1 MPPNIVDLYYG
12 HKFKCGCGK
21 IHVLGPDIE
30 VPRDLPMKKRF
41 VAVCPRDE
49 NMMNLLKI
57 KGIVRIAGVE
67 TIYYTKIET
76 EDDYAN
82 FSMGMGRGKGLI

>member
-12 HKFKCGCGK
+12 HKFKCGCGN
-21 IHVLGPDIE
+21 IHILGPDIE

-41 VAVCPRDE
+41 VAICPHDE

-57 KGIVRIAGVE
+57 KGIVRNAVTRKRWNKNLNSKCSHE
-67 TIYYTKIET
+67 ST
-76 EDDYAN
+76 N
-82 FSMGMGRGKGLI
+82 RLN